1 MALFNILIFYS
12 VSLKNDC
19 LISLELIMA
28 EYLTLINGQW
38 IKYIPLEGVDSSFT
52 ESAFMIGAIAYGN
65 AILAGKPILEAHN
78 KAEAAMFE
86 SQRSFGNIIK
96 PRTIRKNRNT

>member
-1 MALFNILIFYS
+1 MFYN

-19 LISLELIMA
+19 LFLLDLLGMQ
-28 EYLTLINGQW
+28 EYLTLIGDQW
-38 IKYIPLEGVDSSFT
+38 ISYVPLEGVDTSFT

-78 KAEAAMFE
+78 EAEAAMFE
-86 SQRSFGNIIK
+86 SQRSFGNIIR
-96 PRTIRKNRNT
+96 PRTIRKNRTA